1 MTTSHPGTLRRNIR
15 ASLSA
20 LAVVLLAPHASAN
33 PIADLQA
40 HDGIAGVVASAT
52 GGGHFLIGGDLDVK
66 FSFSALQK
74 ADGSTHGKSRH
85 SVILADQLVEFFTDV
100 TCVSVDP
107 DNGRAW
113 IGGII
118 LRNNSEHPSFT
129 AARNQ
134 PGRDIWFRVLDSGE
148 GGAADA
154 DRSTFV
160 GFEGDAG
167 FITSLE
173 YCTMQPWPDDNE
185 RTSPVVQGNIQVK

>member
-1 MTTSHPGTLRRNIR
+1 MTTSQSGALRRIIHV
-15 ASLSA
+15 SLSA
-20 LAVVLLAPHASAN
+20 LALVLLAPHASAN

-40 HDGIAGVVASAT
+40 QDGIAGVVASAT
-52 GGGHFLIGGDLDVK
+52 GGGHFLIGGALDVK
-66 FSFSALQK
+66 FSFSAVQK

-85 SVILADQLVEFFTDV
+85 SVILADQLVEFYTDV

-129 AARNQ
+129 ADRNQ

-167 FITSLE
+167 FNTSLE
-173 YCTMQPWPDDNE
+173 YCASQPWPDNNE
-185 RTSPVVQGNIQVK
+185 RTSPVVQGNIQVR